1 MVMPLAMMVAAG
13 VTINDGAVE
22 EHRNDLLHGKL
33 GSASVDADA
42 QLVQKIDSTLAQSST
57 KHISAT
63 LLGQEPRHGA
73 VLMLGRLHY
82 LLVNNLSVF
91 KINNSDLWRFSEVL
105 PQLSLVGGDGYPLI
119 HDDRF

>member
-22 EHRNDLLHGKL
+22 EHGQHLLHGKF
-33 GSASVDADA
+33 GSASMDADA

-73 VLMLGRLHY
+73 VLMLRCLQH
-82 LLVNNLSVF
+82 L
-91 KINNSDLWRFSEVL
+91 
-105 PQLSLVGGDGYPLI
+105 
-119 HDDRF
+119 